1 MNEVTHE
8 NEEIHFPDHLVA
20 CCARIWTRSRDAA
33 AGRTN
38 SAEGHHLRMGW
49 TASGRYHSRKH
60 AELLRP
66 RTIGGGFLGPPRRL
80 SDLHYD
86 ELCIHCHR
94 DVSGEP
100 RVLWQR
106 GVRAECQGEERQGGR
121 YRFFRSE
128 EHTSELQSRLH
139 LVCRLLLEKKKKQL
153 SLVHNRQALRPCE
166 LIATT
171 NEHQSHCTRA

>member
-60 AELLRP
+60 AELLRA
-66 RTIGGGFLGPPRRL
+66 RTIGGGFLRPRRRL
-80 SDLHYD
+80 SDLDYA
-86 ELCIHCHR
+86 ELFIHCYR
-94 DVSGEP
+94 VADWEP
-100 RVLWQR
+100 
-106 GVRAECQGEERQGGR
+106 
-121 YRFFRSE
+121 
-128 EHTSELQSRLH
+128 
-139 LVCRLLLEKKKKQL
+139 LLLC
-153 SLVHNRQALRPCE
+153 HWG
-166 LIATT
+166 
-171 NEHQSHCTRA
+171 

>member
-1 MNEVTHE
+1 MGVRRGRGHLDDEECRRRTTALAWNEVTHE

-20 CCARIWTRSRDAA
+20 RCARIWTRSRDAA

-66 RTIGGGFLGPPRRL
+66 RTIGGGFLRPPRRL

-94 DVSGEP
+94 DVSGDP

-121 YRFFRSE
+121 YRFFCPGIHR
-128 EHTSELQSRLH
+128 
-139 LVCRLLLEKKKKQL
+139 
-153 SLVHNRQALRPCE
+153 
-166 LIATT
+166 
-171 NEHQSHCTRA
+171 